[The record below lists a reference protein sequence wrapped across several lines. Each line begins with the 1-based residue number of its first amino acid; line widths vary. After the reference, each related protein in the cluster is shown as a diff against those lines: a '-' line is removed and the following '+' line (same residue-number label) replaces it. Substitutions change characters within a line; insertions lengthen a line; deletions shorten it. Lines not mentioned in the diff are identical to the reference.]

1 MTSRH
6 SASGQAPAD
15 AARNE
20 PTTRRYEIRIKGRVS
35 EETAFAFDGLA
46 VAVRPVET
54 VLHGEITDQAALH
67 GLLDRVADLGL
78 ELIEVRRLPEAPADP
93 PAPPRPRART
103 ASARRR
109 SSPTPDG

>member
-6 SASGQAPAD
+6 SAPVQAPAD

-20 PTTRRYEIRIKGRVS
+20 PTTRRYEIRIRGRVS

-46 VAVRPVET
+46 LTVRPVET

-78 ELIEVRRLPEAPADP
+78 ELIEVRRLPEAPVDSSA
-93 PAPPRPRART
+93 APHE
-103 ASARRR
+103 
-109 SSPTPDG
+109 

>member
-1 MTSRH
+1 MH
-6 SASGQAPAD
+6 APAD

-46 VAVRPVET
+46 LDVRPVET

-78 ELIEVRRLPEAPADP
+78 ELIEVRRLPEAPPDSP
-93 PAPPRPRART
+93 PAPHPPTTKAP
-103 ASARRR
+103 ARRR
-109 SSPTPDG
+109 ND

>member
-1 MTSRH
+1 VTSRH

-46 VAVRPVET
+46 LDVRPVET

-78 ELIEVRRLPEAPADP
+78 ELIEVRRLPEAPEAP
-93 PAPPRPRART
+93 VASPAPPHPQAP
-103 ASARRR
+103 AVRRR
-109 SSPTPDG
+109 ND